1 MKKAVVVGV
10 VSMIFM
16 PAMAI
21 NENMNHVSFITD
33 GYGRTLYV
41 GGSGPNNYTKIQN
54 AIDAANSGDNVEL
67 FNFLVYEGL
76 RTCELLLAKVP
87 VLETKGE
94 DPKLLIKSIKTLLQ
108 DAMIGSLHSSLIQSL
123 KTTLSNPSNKK
134 KLRSAKKL
142 PELNKLLDKFI
153 TENKSSTKNYKDLK
167 EKIKKFDETEK
178 EIKFSLLLERIEKE
192 VNYKEKIQKINEF
205 YKKVCQKEKD
215 LQ

>member
-1 MKKAVVVGV
+1 
-10 VSMIFM
+10 
-16 PAMAI
+16 
-21 NENMNHVSFITD
+21 
-33 GYGRTLYV
+33 
-41 GGSGPNNYTKIQN
+41 
-54 AIDAANSGDNVEL
+54 
-67 FNFLVYEGL
+67 
-76 RTCELLLAKVP
+76 
-87 VLETKGE
+87 
-94 DPKLLIKSIKTLLQ
+94 
-108 DAMIGSLHSSLIQSL
+108 MIGSLHSSLIQSL